1 MAKAQK
7 KEQRMSPQELS
18 SFCMQVALMMES
30 GMTLYDGM
38 EALVQTNHTSAYAQV
53 YADANQKLLETGT
66 LYEALKAD
74 PHWPP
79 YLVEMTGIG
88 ERAGKLDEVM
98 HGLSVYYEREGRIRR
113 AISSA
118 VAYPVVLG
126 VMLLLVVLVVLVQV
140 LPVFRRVLGSMG
152 VAMTGSG
159 TAMMTVGTVIG
170 WVVLALGLLVLAVVL
185 VVLVLLRTG
194 KRDQVQQFLQ
204 ARFPA
209 VHHLSMKLS
218 ASRVASVLSMMLS
231 SGFPLDDALDMV
243 PALLPDKTAAREME
257 KIRAKMAEGTSFGD
271 ALGESA
277 LFDEIYGA
285 MVRMGIATGHEDQ
298 VMRKIATVYEEQVE
312 EGISNLVSIIEPT
325 MVAVLSVVLGAIL
338 LSVMLPMAGIVS
350 SIL

>member
-1 MAKAQK
+1 MARVQK
-7 KEQRMSPQELS
+7 KERMSSQELS
-18 SFCMQVALMMES
+18 SFCMQVALMLES

-38 EALVQTNHTSAYAQV
+38 EALVEANHTSAYAQV
-53 YADANQKLLETGT
+53 YADAGKRLLETGT
-66 LYEALKAD
+66 LYEALKGD
-74 PHWPP
+74 SHWPA

-98 HGLSVYYEREGRIRR
+98 TGLSAYYEREGRIRR

-118 VAYPVVLG
+118 VAYPLLLG
-126 VMLLLVVLVVLVQV
+126 AMLLLVVLVVLIQV
-140 LPVFRRVLGSMG
+140 LPVFRRVLNSMG
-152 VAMTGSG
+152 IAATASG
-159 TAMMTVGTVIG
+159 AAMMTVGDVIG
-170 WVVLALGLLVLAVVL
+170 WVVLALGLVILAAALVVVVL
-185 VVLVLLRTG
+185 LQTG

-204 ARFPA
+204 TRFPA
-209 VHHLSMKLS
+209 VRKLSMKLS

-231 SGFPLDDALDMV
+231 SGFPLEEALDMV

-257 KIRAKMAEGTSFGD
+257 KIRKQMSEGTPFGD
-271 ALGESA
+271 ALGKSA
-277 LFDEIYGA
+277 MFDEIYGA
-285 MVRMGIATGHEDQ
+285 MVRTGIATGHEDQ
-298 VMRKIATVYEEQVE
+298 VMQKIAMVYEEQVE